1 MGHVSKAR
9 AFTLI
14 KTPNLSQTLVSRC
27 PNHSPVSTFFYQLF
41 TSLSFVPEINHSRAL
56 TNSGSSIQGFFMR

>member
-1 MGHVSKAR
+1 TEAKA
-9 AFTLI
+9 FL
-14 KTPNLSQTLVSRC
+14 KLWSPRC
-27 PNHSPVSTFFYQLF
+27 PNHSPVSTFFYQLL